1 MRSAGKALSPA
12 LMMAIVALQAA
23 KMPRI
28 DKTAYWINGIMCSL
42 WVSCDPQRNI
52 AAYRVGRAGDTD
64 VVERVL
70 GAWNGIV
77 ICDGARV
84 FKRFARIQRCRAH
97 VLKKARYPARVYPDS
112 PGARHVLARPGATF
126 ADAKRS
132 GGGAAAR
139 RNKRHEFARR
149 VRTLARQH
157 MDDPGL
163 RRFMVTLGN
172 AASGLFPFVVDPEVP
187 PTNNAAERLLR
198 EPVVLR
204 KMRGGLRAA
213 ASMLVMSALPTCRTT
228 WELQGPGWRAE
239 IARRIWRGPLPPP
252 RDSACR
258 KRRQLP

>member
-1 MRSAGKALSPA
+1 M
-12 LMMAIVALQAA
+12 
-23 KMPRI
+23 
-28 DKTAYWINGIMCSL
+28 
-42 WVSCDPQRNI
+42 
-52 AAYRVGRAGDTD
+52 
-64 VVERVL
+64 
-70 GAWNGIV
+70 
-77 ICDGARV
+77 
-84 FKRFARIQRCRAH
+84 
-97 VLKKARYPARVYPDS
+97 
-112 PGARHVLARPGATF
+112 LARPGAIF

-132 GGGAAAR
+132 GGGAAAQ

-149 VRTLARQH
+149 VRTLARRVRTLARRH
-157 MDDPGL
+157 IDDPGL

-172 AASGLFPFVVDPEVP
+172 AASGLLPFVVDPEVP

-228 WELQGPGWRAE
+228 WELQGPGRRAE

-252 RDSACR
+252 RGSACG